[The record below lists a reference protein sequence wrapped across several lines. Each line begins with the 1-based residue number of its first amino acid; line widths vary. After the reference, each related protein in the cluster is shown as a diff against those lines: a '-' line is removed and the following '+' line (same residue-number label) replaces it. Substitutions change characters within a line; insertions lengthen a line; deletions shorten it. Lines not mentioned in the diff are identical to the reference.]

1 MNGTEAPSFASA
13 ALMFNSVE
21 YSVLCSMLL
30 LSLLVGV
37 YYGWCEKQDTVA
49 EYLLGGKKMS
59 AFPVAMSLTFS
70 HVSGV
75 SLIGIPAEIYSY
87 GTQYFI
93 MSVTFG
99 IMYFIVVNSFL
110 PVFFHLQLNSI
121 YEYLELRFSKGT
133 RTLASLLFA
142 LSLILF
148 MPVVIYFPV
157 MAFNQVTGVSIYI
170 MTPIICIICAFYTSI
185 GGLKAV
191 VWTDLL
197 QSAFTVLSI
206 IFIMVL
212 GFLKIGSISE
222 VIRINEEGHRLE
234 LFNMDLSPFAR
245 NTFWSICF
253 GSVFNWLSH
262 VGVHPG
268 TSQRFVAVSTVKE
281 ARSYV

>member
-121 YEYLELRFSKGT
+121 YE
-133 RTLASLLFA
+133 
-142 LSLILF
+142 ILF